1 MGNSTIA
8 VVDDDPLV
16 RSATTSLL
24 RSFGYDC
31 CDFSS
36 AEEFLKDEKCGYACV
51 VSDIQ
56 MTGMSGVELAH
67 LLHKQATPPPVI
79 LITAYPEA
87 RAANAKS
94 SGVVLDLLEKPLD
107 GDALLNAVRS
117 AIGDPELGLD
127 A

>member
-1 MGNSTIA
+1 MGNRLIA

-36 AEEFLKDEKCGYACV
+36 AEEFLCAGGCDYGCV

-67 LLHKQATPPPVI
+67 LLHRRATPPPVI

-87 RAANAKS
+87 PATKAKS
-94 SGVVLDLLEKPLD
+94 TGIVIELLEKPLD
-107 GDALLNAVRS
+107 GDTLLGAVR
-117 AIGDPELGLD
+117 AALGEPD
-127 A
+127 IAA

>member
-1 MGNSTIA
+1 LSNRLIA
-8 VVDDDPLV
+8 VIDDDPLV

-31 CDFSS
+31 CGFNS
-36 AEEFLKDEKCGYACV
+36 AEEFLRGDRGGYDCV

-56 MTGMSGVELAH
+56 MPGMSGVELAH

-87 RAANAKS
+87 PAAKAKS
-94 SGVVLDLLEKPLD
+94 TGIVVDLLEKPLD
-107 GDALLNAVRS
+107 GGALLDAVRI
-117 AIGDPELGLD
+117 AIGEIGLD

>member
-1 MGNSTIA
+1 MGNRLIA

-24 RSFGYDC
+24 RSSGYDC
-31 CDFSS
+31 CVFSS
-36 AEEFLKDEKCGYACV
+36 AEEFLRDDPCDYDCV

-67 LLHKQATPPPVI
+67 LLHKQVTRPPVI

-87 RAANAKS
+87 PAAKAKS
-94 SGVVLDLLEKPLD
+94 TGIVVDLLEKPLD
-107 GDALLNAVRS
+107 ANALLGAVEN
-117 AIGDPELGLD
+117 AIGQIGLD

>member
-1 MGNSTIA
+1 MGNRLIA

-16 RSATTSLL
+16 RAATTSLL

-36 AEEFLKDEKCGYACV
+36 AEEFLRDDQCDYDCV

-67 LLHKQATPPPVI
+67 LLHKQEVRAPVI
-79 LITAYPEA
+79 LITAFPETP
-87 RAANAKS
+87 AAKAKS
-94 SGVVLDLLEKPLD
+94 TGIVVDLLEKPLD
-107 GDALLNAVRS
+107 GDALLGAIRT
-117 AIGDPELGLD
+117 AIGDPDIGLD

>member
-1 MGNSTIA
+1 MGNRLIA

-31 CDFSS
+31 CAFSS
-36 AEEFLKDEKCGYACV
+36 AEEFLQDEECDYACV

-56 MTGMSGVELAH
+56 MSGMSGVELAH
-67 LLHKQATPPPVI
+67 LLHKQAPPPPVI

-87 RAANAKS
+87 RAAHAKS

-107 GDALLNAVRS
+107 GDALLGAVRA
-117 AIGDPELGLD
+117 AIGDPDVEVD

>member
-1 MGNSTIA
+1 LGNRLIA

-16 RSATTSLL
+16 RSATMSLL

-36 AEEFLKDEKCGYACV
+36 AEEFLRDDECDYGCV

-67 LLHKQATPPPVI
+67 LLHKQTTPPPVI

-87 RAANAKS
+87 PAAKAKS
-94 SGVVLDLLEKPLD
+94 TGIVVGLLEKPLD
-107 GDALLNAVRS
+107 GDALLGAVRI
-117 AIGDPELGLD
+117 ALGDQGLD